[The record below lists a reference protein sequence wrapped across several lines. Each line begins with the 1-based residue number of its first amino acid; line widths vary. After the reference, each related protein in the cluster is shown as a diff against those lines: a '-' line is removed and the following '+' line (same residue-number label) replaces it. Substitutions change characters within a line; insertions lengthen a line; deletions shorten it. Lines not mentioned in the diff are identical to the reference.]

1 MSLTIKHNH
10 DIHIAVL
17 TLLATG
23 IRAEQPCFQHG
34 LCCKVRCNNLL

>member
-17 TLLATG
+17 ALLTTS
-23 IRAEQPCFQHG
+23 IRTEQPCFQHG
-34 LCCKVRCNNLL
+34 LCRKVRCNNLL